1 MNLESLKG
9 VGDETLKLL
18 TKLNISTIQELLE
31 YYPYRYEFI
40 HVVRLQ
46 DCVENQGM
54 VNAQVIENPKVMFFK
69 KIFIF
74 YV

>member
-18 TKLNISTIQELLE
+18 TKLNISTVQELLE

-46 DCVENQGM
+46 DCVESPARPEGESQQHFLGKCKLRY
-54 VNAQVIENPKVMFFK
+54 Q
-69 KIFIF
+69 
-74 YV
+74 

>member
-40 HVVRLQ
+40 HVV
-46 DCVENQGM
+46 
-54 VNAQVIENPKVMFFK
+54 
-69 KIFIF
+69 
-74 YV
+74 